1 MPKKR
6 GPKTDVLEALLKR
19 VDGLEAQLK
28 EKKTEEGGS
37 SADGASDDAQPKAEE
52 ADSTDVQEP
61 PAKRRA
67 GEDNTSPTSNR
78 AVPLLAPKP
87 AEM

>member
-28 EKKTEEGGS
+28 EKKSDDGAS
-37 SADGASDDAQPKAEE
+37 SADGASDDALPKAEE
-52 ADSTDVQEP
+52 PEFSDVQEP

-67 GEDNTSPTSNR
+67 GEDITSPTSNR
-78 AVPLLAPKP
+78 SVPLLAPRP